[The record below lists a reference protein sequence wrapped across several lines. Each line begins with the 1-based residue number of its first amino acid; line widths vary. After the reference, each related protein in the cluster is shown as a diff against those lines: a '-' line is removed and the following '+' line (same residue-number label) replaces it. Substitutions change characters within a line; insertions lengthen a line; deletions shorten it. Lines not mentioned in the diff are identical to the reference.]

1 MDLPDE
7 VLRKLYS
14 ANARKLVRGLP
25 PAVRSER

>member
-14 ANARKLVRGLP
+14 GNARKLVRGLP
-25 PAVRSER
+25 PVRSER